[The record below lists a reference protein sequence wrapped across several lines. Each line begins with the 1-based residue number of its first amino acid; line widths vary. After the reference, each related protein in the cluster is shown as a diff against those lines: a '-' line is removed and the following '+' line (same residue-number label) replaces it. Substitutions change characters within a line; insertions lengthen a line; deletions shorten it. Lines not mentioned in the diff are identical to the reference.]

1 MSGELPATYY
11 IHHICKILIYHIW
24 EKSVLHVETK
34 SNIKI
39 VSWKCSVSHTTSYR
53 AVTYPWELLKHSR
66 KNSLRESK
74 VPRVL
79 WLLAST
85 KSNRFWTNHE
95 AFLQSPGCSFSWFL
109 EIADVWK
116 TLWAGR
122 LKLNTGLWSTGISLL
137 QEKLLRKFTKWE
149 SWPIFRAFCSKI
161 MHELWSIFLRTPSL
175 VKNFPI
181 VSWGIWLVE
190 AWWETPHARIKSH
203 VGTTKL
209 TDCKLHKYFHTYLS
223 YLSFILSLLYLCSEL
238 PFSSRA
244 TVLHWKRQRFAATI
258 AVNFVTVLSW
268 VWRNITKD
276 CNSRVAK
283 DYKYETTRKSIEI
296 NTNITYSTSIE
307 YFYRLKRR
315 KQRHTRW
322 KYYALLTPFP
332 TPWHN

>member
-1 MSGELPATYY
+1 MSCTWRQSLTF
-11 IHHICKILIYHIW
+11 
-24 EKSVLHVETK
+24 
-34 SNIKI
+34 KI

-85 KSNRFWTNHE
+85 KSDRFWTNRE
-95 AFLQSPGCSFSWFL
+95 AYLQSLGCSFSWFL

-190 AWWETPHARIKSH
+190 AWWETPHARKKCH

-223 YLSFILSLLYLCSEL
+223 YFHFCIYVQSYLFQVVRQFYIEKDKDSLPRSQSISWLCCHGSDAILPRIAILVLL
-238 PFSSRA
+238 R
-244 TVLHWKRQRFAATI
+244 T
-258 AVNFVTVLSW
+258 
-268 VWRNITKD
+268 
-276 CNSRVAK
+276 
-283 DYKYETTRKSIEI
+283 I
-296 NTNITYSTSIE
+296 NT
-307 YFYRLKRR
+307 
-315 KQRHTRW
+315 KQLANR
-322 KYYALLTPFP
+322 
-332 TPWHN
+332 

>member
-1 MSGELPATYY
+1 MIVSQVSGELPATYY

-39 VSWKCSVSHTTSYR
+39 VSWKCSISHTTSYR
-53 AVTYPWELLKHSR
+53 TVTYPWELLKHSR

-85 KSNRFWTNHE
+85 KSNRFWTNRE
-95 AFLQSPGCSFSWFL
+95 AFLQSLGCSFSWFL

-161 MHELWSIFLRTPSL
+161 IHELWSIFLRTSSL
-175 VKNFPI
+175 VKNFSI
-181 VSWGIWLVE
+181 VSLGDLIGGGIMRD
-190 AWWETPHARIKSH
+190 A
-203 VGTTKL
+203 
-209 TDCKLHKYFHTYLS
+209 
-223 YLSFILSLLYLCSEL
+223 
-238 PFSSRA
+238 SR
-244 TVLHWKRQRFAATI
+244 
-258 AVNFVTVLSW
+258 
-268 VWRNITKD
+268 
-276 CNSRVAK
+276 
-283 DYKYETTRKSIEI
+283 
-296 NTNITYSTSIE
+296 
-307 YFYRLKRR
+307 
-315 KQRHTRW
+315 
-322 KYYALLTPFP
+322 
-332 TPWHN
+332 

>member
-53 AVTYPWELLKHSR
+53 TVTYPWELLKHSR

-85 KSNRFWTNHE
+85 KSDRFWTNRE
-95 AFLQSPGCSFSWFL
+95 AYLQSLGCSFSWFL

-190 AWWETPHARIKSH
+190 AWWETPHARKKCH

-223 YLSFILSLLYLCSEL
+223 YFHFCIYVQSYLFQVVRQFYIEKDKDSLPRSQSISWLCCRGSDAILPRIAILVLL
-238 PFSSRA
+238 R
-244 TVLHWKRQRFAATI
+244 T
-258 AVNFVTVLSW
+258 
-268 VWRNITKD
+268 
-276 CNSRVAK
+276 
-283 DYKYETTRKSIEI
+283 I
-296 NTNITYSTSIE
+296 NT
-307 YFYRLKRR
+307 
-315 KQRHTRW
+315 KQLANR
-322 KYYALLTPFP
+322 
-332 TPWHN
+332 